1 SLLTLL
7 VGHLTSGGGPA
18 VVFELERVL
27 PDDPGRL
34 GLDALSPLPRG
45 LPGRGHG
52 LRGFDGRGPFA
63 APPGWRCGGRAAQA
77 SEFQCRRGR
86 GACGPV
92 EGLRLPHEQF
102 DRLVLC
108 DDLAQLL
115 QRRRFVL
122 ASDHGQRSGQD
133 AVGVAGRDPDP
144 HRADVEAQATASAE
158 THWMAALTAAMAA
171 GIAAGSLPPPW
182 ARSGLPPPPPPR
194 S

>member
-1 SLLTLL
+1 
-7 VGHLTSGGGPA
+7 
-18 VVFELERVL
+18 
-27 PDDPGRL
+27 
-34 GLDALSPLPRG
+34 
-45 LPGRGHG
+45 
-52 LRGFDGRGPFA
+52 
-63 APPGWRCGGRAAQA
+63 
-77 SEFQCRRGR
+77 
-86 GACGPV
+86 
-92 EGLRLPHEQF
+92 
-102 DRLVLC
+102 
-108 DDLAQLL
+108 

-182 ARSGLPPPPPPR
+182 ARPGLPPPPPPSSPQARETSRPAWRPAGRAASGAGMTPPSARLLSPRATTR